1 MTAGD
6 SPNSAHVCPGAST
19 LEAFALRGDGDASLA
34 AHVAACD
41 RCRHIV
47 EEVREND
54 RFLKDFDRELRP
66 ADALFED
73 PFASGGDIPGYTLQR
88 ELHRGAQ
95 GVVYLATQERTRREV
110 AVKMLLQ
117 GAFATSRQR
126 ARFERE
132 AEIASQLRH
141 PNIVTVHDSMPV
153 KGGRFALIMEYI
165 EGRTLDQ
172 WAASLEGLSARR
184 RIDAVVELFLQ
195 VIDAVHYAHQRG
207 VIHRDLKP
215 ANILVDADGRPRIVD
230 FGIAKLHDAADAD
243 RAVAP
248 RARAATAVTREGE
261 FAGTLAYAAPEQLG
275 GRPDLIDTRTDVY
288 ALGVIFHELL
298 TGRMPYDVTGSFAD
312 VIDHVVN
319 EPPAPL
325 RAALPEADED
335 LAVIIEHCLAKEPER
350 RYQSAGA
357 LLADLRRR
365 LAGEAIDA
373 RRSSRLYVL
382 RRWAARHKALV
393 VGAVAALALVIVG
406 VSSGSYALFE
416 RRQRQ
421 QVEEEQFRT
430 SQLKAAAELSGEN
443 ERRQRQAAEA
453 AKNFMA
459 RMLGAITPGAAR
471 GREVSRTYMLDQAE
485 IELSQGRLADQPMV
499 EREVRVLLGRAYSEL
514 GAFAKAAGHLRRAA
528 DINRTSFDKDLLG
541 TASVNELLGRA
552 LGLTGPSQLAEA
564 LSLLQASLDTR
575 RRLAG
580 EGSAEVAS
588 SLNSLG
594 LVLVHNARF
603 DDALGP
609 LREALAIRRGML
621 AADHADQVDLLE
633 SITTLAQA
641 TWQSSRADWSL
652 AGELFE
658 ECMSRRAA
666 MKEPDHPVVADSL
679 YQYAHMLTASGDR
692 ERATTIATDAL
703 ATRRRVFGARSA
715 AAAQCLDLLAG
726 LHAVEGRFRDA
737 EPLLM
742 EAASIH
748 AQASGEGNLPRLST
762 LANLGR
768 VYYKMGRFDKAEP
781 VLLEWH
787 DGLTKLPGA
796 DRAQIEHA
804 RDCLRQMY
812 EDWDKPAQAARWAD
826 MAR

>member
-1 MTAGD
+1 M
-6 SPNSAHVCPGAST
+6 
-19 LEAFALRGDGDASLA
+19 
-34 AHVAACD
+34 
-41 RCRHIV
+41 V
-47 EEVREND
+47 EEVRENH
-54 RFLKDFDRELRP
+54 RFLHEFDRELRP
-66 ADALFED
+66 NEDLFED
-73 PFASGGDIPGYTLQR
+73 PFASTEEIPGYAIQR

-95 GVVYLATQERTRREV
+95 GVVYLATQERTRRDV

-141 PNIVTVHDSMPV
+141 PNIVTVYDSMPV
-153 KGGRFALIMEYI
+153 KGGRFALVMEYI

-172 WAASLEGLSARR
+172 WSESLATLAPRN
-184 RIDAVVELFLQ
+184 RIAAVVELFLQ

-230 FGIAKLHDAADAD
+230 FGIAKLHDAAQAD

-275 GRPDLIDTRTDVY
+275 GRPDAIDTRTDVY

-298 TGRMPYDVTGSFAD
+298 TGRMPYDVTGSFAE

-325 RAALPEADED
+325 RQALPEADED

-357 LLADLRRR
+357 LLADLRHR
-365 LAGEAIDA
+365 LAGEAINA
-373 RRSSRLYVL
+373 RRSSRVYVV
-382 RRWAARHKALV
+382 RRWAARHKAVV
-393 VGAVAALALVIVG
+393 VGAVAALALVVVG

-421 QVEEEQFRT
+421 QVDEEQFRT

-485 IELSQGRLADQPMV
+485 IELAQGRLADQPMV

-514 GAFAKAAGHLRRAA
+514 GSFAKAAGHLRRAA
-528 DINRTSFDKDLLG
+528 EINRTSFDKDLLG
-541 TASVNELLGRA
+541 NALVNELLGRA

-621 AADHADQVDLLE
+621 APDSVDLLE

-641 TWQSSRADWSL
+641 TWQSSRADWSQ

-692 ERATTIATDAL
+692 ERALAVATDAL
-703 ATRRRVFGARSA
+703 AARRRVFGDRSA
-715 AAAQCLDLLAG
+715 AAAQCLDLIAG
-726 LHAVEGRFRDA
+726 LYAVEGRFREA
-737 EPLLM
+737 EPLLV
-742 EAASIH
+742 EAATIH
-748 AQASGEGNLPRLST
+748 AQASGEGNVPRLST

-787 DGLTKLPGA
+787 AGLVKLPNA

-812 EDWDKPAQAARWAD
+812 DDWDKPAQATQWSGSNP
-826 MAR
+826 

>member
-1 MTAGD
+1 MPTDAD
-6 SPNSAHVCPGAST
+6 QIPARDCPGAST
-19 LEAFALRGDGDASLA
+19 LEAFAQAADGGDIAVAS
-34 AHVAACD
+34 HVASCE
-41 RCRHIV
+41 RCRSIV
-47 EEVREND
+47 DEVRENQ
-54 RFLKDFDRELRP
+54 RFLGEFKSELRP
-66 ADALFED
+66 GEDLFED
-73 PFASGGDIPGYTLQR
+73 PFASREEVPGYTLHR

-95 GVVYLATQERTRREV
+95 GVVYLATQERTRRDV

-153 KGGRFALIMEYI
+153 KGGRFALVMEYI

-172 WAASLEGLSARR
+172 WSESLATLAPRN
-184 RIDAVVELFLQ
+184 RIAAVVELFLQ

-230 FGIAKLHDAADAD
+230 FGIAKLHDAAQAD

-248 RARAATAVTREGE
+248 RARAATAVTQEGE

-275 GRPDLIDTRTDVY
+275 GRPDLIDTRTDVF
-288 ALGVIFHELL
+288 ALGVIFHVLL
-298 TGRMPYDVTGSFAD
+298 TGRMPYDVSGSFAE

-325 RAALPEADED
+325 RDALPEADED
-335 LAVIIEHCLAKEPER
+335 LAVIVEHCLAKEPER

-357 LLADLRRR
+357 LLADLRHH
-365 LAGEAIDA
+365 LAGEAINA
-373 RRSSRLYVL
+373 RRSSRVYVF
-382 RRWAARHKALV
+382 RRWAARHKAVV

-406 VSSGSYALFE
+406 ASSGSYALFE

-499 EREVRVLLGRAYSEL
+499 EREVRLLLGRAYSEL
-514 GAFAKAAGHLRRAA
+514 GSFAKAAIHLRRAA
-528 DINRTSFDKDLLG
+528 AINRESFAKDLLG
-541 TASVNELLGRA
+541 AATVNELLGRA
-552 LGLTGPSQLAEA
+552 LGLSGPNQLAEA
-564 LSLLQASLDTR
+564 LDLLQASLDTR

-580 EGSAEVAS
+580 EGSVEVAS

-594 LVLVHNARF
+594 LVLVHNADF
-603 DDALGP
+603 DRALGP
-609 LREALAIRRGML
+609 LREALAIRRGTL
-621 AADHADQVDLLE
+621 GPDNVDLLE

-641 TWQSSRADWSL
+641 TWQSSRADWSQ

-658 ECMSRRAA
+658 ECMARRAA
-666 MKEPDHPVVADSL
+666 MKEPDHPVVADAL

-692 ERATTIATDAL
+692 ERALTVAADAL
-703 ATRRRVFGARSA
+703 AARRRVFGDRSA

-726 LHAVEGRFRDA
+726 LHAIEGRFREA
-737 EPLLM
+737 EPLLV
-742 EAASIH
+742 EAAAIH
-748 AQASGEGNLPRLST
+748 AAASGEGNAPRLST

-768 VYYKMGRFDKAEP
+768 VYYKMGRFDRAEP
-781 VLLEWH
+781 VLIEWH
-787 DGLTKLPGA
+787 DGLKKLPNA
-796 DRAQIEHA
+796 DPGQIDLARA
-804 RDCLRQMY
+804 CLRQMY
-812 EDWDKPAQAARWAD
+812 EDWDKPAQAAKWAGTTP
-826 MAR
+826 

>member
-1 MTAGD
+1 MPTDAD
-6 SPNSAHVCPGAST
+6 QTPAHDCPGAST
-19 LEAFALRGDGDASLA
+19 LEAFALAAESGDVAVAS
-34 AHVAACD
+34 HVASCE
-41 RCRHIV
+41 RCRSIV
-47 EEVREND
+47 EEVRENQ
-54 RFLKDFDRELRP
+54 RFLGEFTRELRP
-66 ADALFED
+66 GEDLFED
-73 PFASGGDIPGYTLQR
+73 PFASREEVPGYTLHR

-95 GVVYLATQERTRREV
+95 GVVYLATQERTRRDV

-141 PNIVTVHDSMPV
+141 PNIVTVYDSMPV
-153 KGGRFALIMEYI
+153 KGGRFALVMEYI

-172 WAASLEGLSARR
+172 WSESLATLAPRN
-184 RIDAVVELFLQ
+184 RIAAVVELFLQ

-230 FGIAKLHDAADAD
+230 FGIAKLHDAAQAD

-275 GRPDLIDTRTDVY
+275 GRPDAIDTRTDVY
-288 ALGVIFHELL
+288 ALGVILHELL
-298 TGRMPYDVTGSFAD
+298 TGRMPYDVTGSFAE

-325 RAALPEADED
+325 RQALPEADED
-335 LAVIIEHCLAKEPER
+335 LAVIVEHCLAKEPER

-357 LLADLRRR
+357 LLADLRHR
-365 LAGEAIDA
+365 LAGEAINA
-373 RRSSRLYVL
+373 RRSSRVYVF
-382 RRWAARHKALV
+382 RRWAARHKAVV
-393 VGAVAALALVIVG
+393 VGAVAALALVVVG

-485 IELSQGRLADQPMV
+485 IELAQGRLADQPMV

-514 GAFAKAAGHLRRAA
+514 GSFAKAAGHLRRAA
-528 DINRTSFDKDLLG
+528 EINRTSFDKDLLG
-541 TASVNELLGRA
+541 NALVNELLGRA

-621 AADHADQVDLLE
+621 APDSVDLLE

-641 TWQSSRADWSL
+641 TWQSSRADWSQ

-692 ERATTIATDAL
+692 ERALAVATDAL
-703 ATRRRVFGARSA
+703 AARRRVFGDRSA
-715 AAAQCLDLLAG
+715 AAAQCLDLIAG
-726 LHAVEGRFRDA
+726 LYAVEGRFREA
-737 EPLLM
+737 EPLLV
-742 EAASIH
+742 EAATIH
-748 AQASGEGNLPRLST
+748 AQASGEGNVPRLST

-787 DGLTKLPGA
+787 AGLVKLPNA

-812 EDWDKPAQAARWAD
+812 DDWDKPAQAAQWSGSNP
-826 MAR
+826 

>member
-1 MTAGD
+1 MPTDAD
-6 SPNSAHVCPGAST
+6 QTPAHDCPSAST
-19 LEAFALRGDGDASLA
+19 LEAFALAADSGDVAVAS
-34 AHVAACD
+34 HVASCE
-41 RCRHIV
+41 RCRSIV
-47 EEVREND
+47 EEVRENQ
-54 RFLKDFDRELRP
+54 RFLGEFTRELRP
-66 ADALFED
+66 GEDLFED
-73 PFASGGDIPGYTLQR
+73 PFASREEVPGYTLHR

-95 GVVYLATQERTRREV
+95 GVVYLATQERTRRDV

-153 KGGRFALIMEYI
+153 KGGRFALVMEYI

-172 WAASLEGLSARR
+172 WSESLATLAPRN
-184 RIDAVVELFLQ
+184 RIAAVVELFLQ

-230 FGIAKLHDAADAD
+230 FGIAKLHDAAQAD

-275 GRPDLIDTRTDVY
+275 GRPDAIDTRTDVY

-298 TGRMPYDVTGSFAD
+298 TGRMPYDVTGSFAE

-325 RAALPEADED
+325 RQALPEADED

-357 LLADLRRR
+357 LLADLRHR
-365 LAGEAIDA
+365 LAGEAINA
-373 RRSSRLYVL
+373 RRSSRVYVV
-382 RRWAARHKALV
+382 RRWAARHKAVV
-393 VGAVAALALVIVG
+393 VGAVAALALVVVG

-485 IELSQGRLADQPMV
+485 IELAQGRLADQPMV

-514 GAFAKAAGHLRRAA
+514 GSFAKAAGHLRRAA
-528 DINRTSFDKDLLG
+528 EINRTSFDKDLLG
-541 TASVNELLGRA
+541 NALVNELLGRA

-621 AADHADQVDLLE
+621 APDSVDLLE

-641 TWQSSRADWSL
+641 TWQSSRADWSQ
-652 AGELFE
+652 ASELFE

-692 ERATTIATDAL
+692 ERALAVATDAL
-703 ATRRRVFGARSA
+703 AARRRVFGDRSA
-715 AAAQCLDLLAG
+715 AAAQCLDLIAG
-726 LHAVEGRFRDA
+726 LYAVEGRFREA
-737 EPLLM
+737 EPLLV
-742 EAASIH
+742 EAATIH
-748 AQASGEGNLPRLST
+748 AQASGEGNVPRLST

-787 DGLTKLPGA
+787 AGLVKLPNA

-812 EDWDKPAQAARWAD
+812 DDWDKPAQAAQWSGSNP
-826 MAR
+826 